1 MVDRMV
7 FSFELVGSG
16 FRFNSET
23 SDRGR
28 GFLSLSRTLCLS
40 GGRHSSSRIGS
51 SNFSLL
57 RDCFEVLFKVIM
69 SAVWQFSPLKLIA
82 SGLYSFFS
90 LLLLDV
96 ADSLLLC
103 LLSRPSIVLAVLNA
117 FSLDRLSKGFLLFVD
132 ILLEIDLC
140 DPPCLEPSMDM

>member
-1 MVDRMV
+1 MV
-7 FSFELVGSG
+7 FSFKLVGSG

-23 SDRGR
+23 SDWGR

-40 GGRHSSSRIGS
+40 GGRLSSCVGS
-51 SNFSLL
+51 SNFILL
-57 RDCFEVLFKVIM
+57 RDCFEVLPKVTM

-82 SGLYSFFS
+82 FGLYSFVS

-103 LLSRPSIVLAVLNA
+103 PLSSPSVVLAAMNA
-117 FSLDRLSKGFLLFVD
+117 FNLDRLSKGFLLFVD

-140 DPPCLEPSMDM
+140 DLPCLEPSMDM